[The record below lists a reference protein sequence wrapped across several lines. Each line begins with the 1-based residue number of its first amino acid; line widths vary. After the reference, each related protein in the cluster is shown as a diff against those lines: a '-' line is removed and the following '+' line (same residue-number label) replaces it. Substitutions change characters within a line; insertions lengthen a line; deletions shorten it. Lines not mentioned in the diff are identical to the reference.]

1 MSTYHW
7 RSLAPNFK
15 NSSLTHFSRV
25 IHGCSSVCLLRLNG
39 KLPVTVV
46 NHSFYNKVCLSA
58 SNSFYPI
65 LHSYFCL
72 SSYQFLQR
80 EDHGQAYFFFSD
92 SFRKQCWER
101 LIGNMNK
108 SFRKQPLSAPNGC
121 EILGG
126 FILQGFAQEEPYFT
140 VQRGVTNSTWNR
152 DNTYLPF
159 FFLLAISK
167 NAVSLCFCEARKW
180 NHQNT
185 ARPWMLPQVNSPNT
199 FVSTLTGSLKRR
211 TSNWFVWP
219 GDNVKEN
226 ASVYPGLI
234 AATFSMINS
243 QYSVPVPTWVS

>member
-1 MSTYHW
+1 MLRKAHWKYEQELQKTASFSSQRMWNLRRFHPPGLCTGRTIFHSTTW
-7 RSLAPNFK
+7 
-15 NSSLTHFSRV
+15 
-25 IHGCSSVCLLRLNG
+25 
-39 KLPVTVV
+39 
-46 NHSFYNKVCLSA
+46 
-58 SNSFYPI
+58 
-65 LHSYFCL
+65 
-72 SSYQFLQR
+72 SYQFHL
-80 EDHGQAYFFFSD
+80 
-92 SFRKQCWER
+92 
-101 LIGNMNK
+101 K
-108 SFRKQPLSAPNGC
+108 SRQYISS
-121 EILGG
+121 I
-126 FILQGFAQEEPYFT
+126 
-140 VQRGVTNSTWNR
+140 
-152 DNTYLPF
+152 

-199 FVSTLTGSLKRR
+199 FVSTLKGSLIRR